1 MRSKFLSAV
10 LGLGLVVGSVLAVA
24 PAHAAEQ
31 CIKAAPGGA
40 MECYN
45 NDFASAGGVT
55 PPATSPAARDAA
67 ISATAVKYGLGSPL
81 GPVRTG
87 LKNGGAYRQY
97 QRGFVVYSPATGAQV
112 SRGAV
117 RTVYAKLGY
126 EKGKFGY
133 PVSGEFKSGI
143 AFDNTVYQQ
152 YQGGWITWAAPLG
165 AHPIS
170 GAIGARWKAGQGKY
184 GGFNAAQT
192 DEMVGL
198 KDGGAGQWF
207 DGGTIYWSPKTG
219 ARAINGPI
227 AGIWLQDGADKSR
240 LGYPVT
246 EQYATPNG
254 GQAQTFQNGVI
265 VYTNRNVSVLSG
277 AIGKKY
283 FSVGGYTSG
292 LGYPTDQHETTGLR
306 AGGASQSFEKG
317 AIVWSS
323 MTGAQVSKGAIR
335 TAWLNHG
342 AQDGSLG
349 FPTTDEFTTP
359 DGRTM
364 QGFQGGRISWT
375 AATGAEVLPGTPH
388 TNM

>member
-1 MRSKFLSAV
+1 MRSKFLGAV
-10 LGLGLVVGSVLAVA
+10 LGLGLLSSSVLAVA
-24 PAHAAEQ
+24 PAHAEEH
-31 CIKAAPGGA
+31 CYTAAPNGSI
-40 MECYN
+40 ECYN
-45 NDFASAGGVT
+45 SDFASAGGVT
-55 PPATSPAARDAA
+55 PTPSSPAARDAA
-67 ISATAVKYGLGSPL
+67 ISAIAVKYGLGSAL

-87 LKNGGAYRQY
+87 LKNDGAYRQF
-97 QRGFVVYSPATGAQV
+97 QRGFVVYSPSTGAQV
-112 SRGAV
+112 SRGAI
-117 RTVYAKLGY
+117 RAAYSKLGY

-170 GAIGARWKAGQGKY
+170 GAIGSRWRAGQGKY

-192 DEMVGL
+192 DEMTGL
-198 KDGGAGQWF
+198 KDGGAGQRF
-207 DGGTIYWSPKTG
+207 DGGLIYWSPKTG
-219 ARAINGPI
+219 ALAVAGPI
-227 AGIWLQDGADKSR
+227 ASVWLQEGADRSR

-246 EQYATPNG
+246 EQYATPSG
-254 GQAQTFQNGVI
+254 GQAQSFQNGVI
-265 VYTNRNVSVLSG
+265 VQTNREVSILSG
-277 AIGKKY
+277 AIGTKY
-283 FSVGGYTSG
+283 FSEGGYTGG
-292 LGYPTDQHETTGLR
+292 LGYPTQRRETTGLR

-335 TAWLNHG
+335 TAWLKNG

-349 FPTTDEFTTP
+349 YPTTGEFTTP

-364 QGFQGGRISWT
+364 QAFQGGRITWT
-375 AATGAEVLPGTPH
+375 AASGAEVLPGTPH
-388 TNM
+388 TTN